1 MYKFKR
7 NKGINRKKR
16 PGPNLTNN
24 RNHTYST
31 RCDNCTKLLPR
42 SNGTNVEVRNNIE
55 NIEDL

>member
-1 MYKFKR
+1 M
-7 NKGINRKKR
+7 NNCKKNVKKV

-24 RNHTYST
+24 RNYTYRTGCNNS
-31 RCDNCTKLLPR
+31 TKLLPR